1 MLLDEENVDLQSKDD
16 KMARNL
22 DKITEDNGY
31 YEQETSALES
41 ETITVRRQTCDG
53 TRERNIL
60 CQDRDDASLKLAEL
74 HRQVNST
81 QGQVISMEKDL
92 RHVVNFYK
100 QYEGEIEQE
109 STNYSMQLRKNG
121 TVKENVSKMEA
132 LLRDQLSV
140 CDSLDRE
147 VKLTYESF
155 VGLNDD
161 NCLLEDDLE
170 KYKEIIRVLGK
181 QNDELMTELDKI
193 TEQDESVRFILDRKS
208 RIDGL
213 IEKAEVQCE
222 RNTIR
227 QQSMQYSTNKR

>member
-1 MLLDEENVDLQSKDD
+1 LL
-16 KMARNL
+16 
-22 DKITEDNGY
+22 
-31 YEQETSALES
+31 
-41 ETITVRRQTCDG
+41 
-53 TRERNIL
+53 
-60 CQDRDDASLKLAEL
+60 QDRDDANLKLAEL
-74 HRQVNST
+74 HRQVNFS
-81 QGQVISMEKDL
+81 QGHVISMEKDL
-92 RHVVNFYK
+92 RHVIGFYK

-121 TVKENVSKMEA
+121 TVKENSAKMES
-132 LLRDQLSV
+132 LLREQLGV
-140 CDSLDRE
+140 CDSLDRD
-147 VKLTYESF
+147 VKLVYESF

-181 QNDELMTELDKI
+181 QNDELMSELDRI
-193 TEQDESVRFILDRKS
+193 TEQDESVRFILDRKC

-227 QQSMQYSTNKR
+227 QQSMRYSPSKR